1 MFCKENSTLVALFNM
16 FQCALG
22 HVKQSHQIW
31 IFFVPVRH
39 LLSSLAS
46 LAHQLTNEHVIYQSL
61 GSMWCIHVPRP
72 NLGHALD
79 LASSFPVNNPGKLS
93 VPYRHREQDK
103 SIRRNPYC
111 FVSSFFDPFLTA
123 AEERWF
129 RMTIATFLFRKTK
142 KRRHLQ
148 HPCITHRGVID
159 RRSLSGIRAW
169 PRGLGMCRLLL
180 VRLVISLGCVE
191 LRVSEVIVVFG

>member
-1 MFCKENSTLVALFNM
+1 MLNKATKFEFSLS
-16 FQCALG
+16 QC
-22 HVKQSHQIW
+22 VISS
-31 IFFVPVRH
+31 PVWPVW
-39 LLSSLAS
+39 
-46 LAHQLTNEHVIYQSL
+46 LTNWQM
-61 GSMWCIHVPRP
+61 SMLFTRP
-72 NLGHALD
+72 SGVCDVFTSPHPPNNLGYALD

-142 KRRHLQ
+142 KRRRLQ

-159 RRSLSGIRAW
+159 RRSLSVIRAW
-169 PRGLGMCRLLL
+169 PRGLGMCRLLW

-191 LRVSEVIVVFG
+191 LRVSEVIDVFG